1 MRDPARVVCEEE
13 RAPTA
18 KGRTTRQGEDHAARV
33 TALNM
38 DAPNQ
43 QAFDVPA
50 RESDAD
56 GPLTRGAG
64 NSQHTR
70 D

>member
-1 MRDPARVVCEEE
+1 
-13 RAPTA
+13 
-18 KGRTTRQGEDHAARV
+18 
-33 TALNM
+33 M

-70 D
+70 E